1 MNLLKKYIAKNKTG
15 YFFSVLLAVMGVLAG
30 LFAYVLL
37 SKMIVA
43 LIAGN
48 TDFAFYT
55 KGVLSILALL
65 CAKEVFMGIST
76 TISHTATY
84 GALCE
89 IRRDIMDKLFKMPLG
104 NILNLSTGF
113 TSCLH
118 VCTRL
123 ARFAL
128 GTGSSCDRNVFYGR
142 PDEAHA

>member
-15 YFFSVLLAVMGVLAG
+15 YFFSVLLAVLGVLAG
-30 LFAYVLL
+30 LFTYVLL

-89 IRRDIMDKLFKMPLG
+89 IRSRYHGQTFQNAVRKHFEFKHRKAKR
-104 NILNLSTGF
+104 
-113 TSCLH
+113 CH
-118 VCTRL
+118 RE
-123 ARFAL
+123 
-128 GTGSSCDRNVFYGR
+128 SS
-142 PDEAHA
+142 